1 MRLSDVNVINVN
13 YRYRAFSLMWSAFM
27 QIIGTK
33 GGVCLRKEL
42 DSHSICLG
50 HQQNSLYPFPGYCSC
65 SDTRNISY
73 SSKKNGTSRD

>member
-13 YRYRAFSLMWSAFM
+13 YRYRAFSLTWSAFM

-65 SDTRNISY
+65 SDSRNISY